1 MRTSILTV
9 ALSGVALAGC
19 HAAEGRVR
27 TAEPNVPAPTDCRA
41 VTPHESLQAAVDSD
55 ATALCLA
62 PGRYA
67 GPVRIE
73 RAVTVWGPR
82 EAVIGAERGTIVTIT
97 GTGAE
102 LLGLT
107 VDGTGGS
114 FDALDAAVK
123 VTGHDIR
130 VEGVA
135 ITNSIYGVLV
145 EKSARV
151 QVIGNHVQGDR
162 DSAMGLRGDTIRL
175 WETRDSVIERN
186 FVEDG
191 RDVVVWYSS
200 GNRIVD
206 NRIVR
211 GRYGAHFMYSHDNV
225 VLRNELRGG
234 VVGVF
239 AMYSRGL
246 LLQHNVIV
254 DASGAAGMG
263 IGIKESG
270 NVTLEHNLLVHD
282 AVGIYIDTSPLQ
294 LTDTLV
300 IRNNVMRLDQVGMV
314 FHASGHRITIE
325 DNDFADNDMQVRVD
339 GGGTAIDVDWRGNY
353 FDDYTGYDL
362 DDDGRGDIPYELRSA
377 SGQLVSEHAP
387 IALFRGTPALGLVDA
402 AAHLDPLF
410 QPQLILTDSKPRMT
424 RNVEVR

>member
-1 MRTSILTV
+1 MRASILI
-9 ALSGVALAGC
+9 ALVGC

-27 TAEPNVPAPTDCRA
+27 TVDVNVPAPADCRT
-41 VTPHESLQAAVDSD
+41 VTPGESLQAAVDSG

-67 GPVRIE
+67 GPVRLE
-73 RAVTVWGPR
+73 HAVTVWGPR
-82 EAVIGAERGTIVTIT
+82 DAVIGAPHGTIVYIT
-97 GTGAE
+97 GAGAQ
-102 LLGLT
+102 LFGVT

-130 VEGVA
+130 VEDVA
-135 ITNSIYGVLV
+135 ITNAVYGVLV
-145 EKSARV
+145 EKSDRV
-151 QVIGNHVQGDR
+151 HVIGNHVQGDR
-162 DSAMGLRGDTIRL
+162 HSAMGLRGDTIRL
-175 WETRDSVIERN
+175 WETRDSVIENN

-191 RDVVVWYSS
+191 RDVVVWYSNR
-200 GNRIVD
+200 NRITG

-225 VLRNELRGG
+225 VRHNELRGG

-246 LLQHNVIV
+246 VLEHNVIV
-254 DASGAAGMG
+254 DAAGAAGMG

-270 NVTLEHNLLVHD
+270 NVTVEHNLLVHNS
-282 AVGIYIDTSPLQ
+282 VGIYIDTSPLQ

-300 IRNNVMRLDQVGMV
+300 IRNNVLRLDQVGFV
-314 FHASGHRITIE
+314 FHSSGHRIQIE
-325 DNDFADNDMQVRVD
+325 NNDLADNGVQVRVD
-339 GGGTAIDVDWRGNY
+339 GGGTAVDVGWRGNY

-362 DDDGRGDIPYELRSA
+362 DDDGRGDVPYELRSA
-377 SGQLVSEHAP
+377 SGQLIGEHTNLE
-387 IALFRGTPALGLVDA
+387 LFRGTPALGLVDA

-410 QPQLILTDSKPRMT
+410 QPQLVLADPQPRMSP
-424 RNVEVR
+424 NVEVR

>member
-1 MRTSILTV
+1 MRASILI
-9 ALSGVALAGC
+9 ALVGC

-27 TAEPNVPAPTDCRA
+27 TVESSVPAPAECRA
-41 VTPHESLQAAVDSD
+41 VTPDESLQAAVDSG
-55 ATALCLA
+55 ASALCLA
-62 PGRYA
+62 PGRYE

-73 RAVTVWGPR
+73 HAVTVWGPR
-82 EAVIGAERGTIVTIT
+82 EAVIGAPYGTIVTIT
-97 GTGAE
+97 GAGAH
-102 LLGLT
+102 LLGVT

-135 ITNSIYGVLV
+135 ITNAIYGVLV
-145 EKSARV
+145 EKSERV
-151 QVIGNHVQGDR
+151 HVIGNHVQGDR
-162 DSAMGLRGDTIRL
+162 ETAMGLRGDTIRL
-175 WETRDSVIERN
+175 WETRDSVIENN

-191 RDVVVWYSS
+191 RDVVVWYSN
-200 GNRIVD
+200 GNRIVG

-211 GRYGAHFMYSHDNV
+211 GRYGAHFMYSHNNV
-225 VLRNELRGG
+225 VQRNELRGG

-246 LLQHNVIV
+246 VLEHNVIV
-254 DASGAAGMG
+254 DAGGAAGMG

-270 NVTLEHNLLVHD
+270 NITLEHNVLVHD
-282 AVGIYIDTSPLQ
+282 AVGIYIDASPLQ

-300 IRNNVMRLDQVGMV
+300 IRNNVLRLDQAGFV

-325 DNDFADNDMQVRVD
+325 NNDLADNDVQVRVD
-339 GGGTAIDVDWRGNY
+339 GGGTAVDVDWRGNY

-362 DDDGRGDIPYELRSA
+362 DDDGRGDVAYELRSTT
-377 SGQLVSEHAP
+377 GQLIAEHTNLK
-387 IALFRGTPALGLVDA
+387 LFRGTPALGLVDA

-410 QPQLILTDSKPRMT
+410 QPQLVLADPQPRMSP
-424 RNVEVR
+424 NVEVR

>member
-1 MRTSILTV
+1 MRTSILI
-9 ALSGVALAGC
+9 ALVGC

-27 TAEPNVPAPTDCRA
+27 TDEPATPPPADCRA
-41 VTPHESLQAAVDSD
+41 VTPHESLQAAVDSG

-67 GPVRIE
+67 GPLRIE

-82 EAVIGAERGTIVTIT
+82 DAVIGARRGTIIT
-97 GTGAE
+97 LTGAGAQ
-102 LLGLT
+102 LLGVT

-130 VEGVA
+130 VEGVS
-135 ITNSIYGVLV
+135 ITNAVYGVLV
-145 EKSARV
+145 EKSERV
-151 QVIGNHVQGDR
+151 HVIGNHVRGDR
-162 DSAMGLRGDTIRL
+162 DTAMGLRGDTIRL
-175 WETRDSVIERN
+175 WETRDSVIENN

-191 RDVVVWYSS
+191 RDVVVWYSN
-200 GNRIVD
+200 GNRVIG

-225 VLRNELRGG
+225 VQRNELRGG

-246 LLQHNVIV
+246 VLDHNVIV
-254 DASGAAGMG
+254 DAAGAAGMG

-270 NVTLEHNLLVHD
+270 NIVLEHNLIVHD

-300 IRNNVMRLDQVGMV
+300 IRDNVLRLDQVGFV
-314 FHASGHRITIE
+314 FHASGHRITIAN
-325 DNDFADNDMQVRVD
+325 NDLADNDVQVRVD
-339 GGGTAIDVDWRGNY
+339 GGGTATDVDWHGNF

-362 DDDGRGDIPYELRSA
+362 DDDGRGDVPYQLRSV
-377 SGQLVSEHAP
+377 SGQLVGEHANV
-387 IALFRGTPALGLVDA
+387 ALFRGTPALGLVDA
-402 AAHLDPLF
+402 AARLDPLF
-410 QPQLILTDSKPRMT
+410 QPQLVLSDEAPRMSP
-424 RNVEVR
+424 NVEVP

>member
-1 MRTSILTV
+1 MTMRTLV
-9 ALSGVALAGC
+9 LLAGLAGC
-19 HAAEGRVR
+19 HAAEGGARP
-27 TAEPNVPAPTDCRA
+27 ALPAVPVPPADCRT
-41 VTPHESLQAAVDSD
+41 VTPHESLQAAIDSD
-55 ATALCLA
+55 ASALCLA
-62 PGRYA
+62 AGRYA

-82 EAVIGAERGTIVTIT
+82 EAVIGARHGTIVMIT
-97 GTGAE
+97 GAGAA
-102 LLGLT
+102 LLGVT

-130 VEGVA
+130 VEGIA
-135 ITNSIYGVLV
+135 ITNAVYGVLV
-145 EKSARV
+145 EQSQRV
-151 QVIGNHVQGDR
+151 QVIGNHVRGDR
-162 DSAMGLRGDTIRL
+162 DAAMGLRGDTIRL
-175 WETRDSVIERN
+175 WETRDSVIENN

-200 GNRIVD
+200 HNRIED

-225 VLRNELRGG
+225 VRRNELRGG

-246 LLQHNVIV
+246 VIEDNVIA

-270 NVTLEHNLLVHD
+270 NVTLERNLLVHD

-294 LTDTLV
+294 LTDTLT
-300 IRNNVMRLDQVGMV
+300 IKHNVLRLDQAAFV

-325 DNDFADNDMQVRVD
+325 ENDLADNHVQVRVD
-339 GGGTAIDVDWRGNY
+339 GGGTATDVDWRGNY

-362 DDDGRGDIPYELRSA
+362 DDDGTGDVPYELRSA
-377 SGQLVSEHAP
+377 SGQLVGEYASL
-387 IALFRGTPALGLVDA
+387 ALFRGTPALGLVDA

-410 QPQLILTDSKPRMT
+410 QPQLVLTDPRPRMSP
-424 RNVEVR
+424 NVEVP